1 MDMFVKTGAKAT
13 FIVLSTAL
21 LFSCGRTSTDP
32 GLEYAPQMYDPIPY
46 EALKQVE
53 GQTNPNNPGG
63 LNMREP
69 AKGTIARGQL
79 PYYAHVSAKS
89 AEEAATMLQNPLE
102 ATADNL
108 AEGEVLYS
116 RFCSP
121 CHGETGAGDGLV
133 GQKFKG
139 VPNLQVGRYATLPQG
154 HIYHVI
160 TNGRGR
166 MMPYGS
172 MVNPEERWKI
182 TLYVRQLQTGEADAS
197 TLSPPGGEADPGAS
211 TILNGDP
218 VNGTIQDPQA
228 EPDANQNDNE

>member
-1 MDMFVKTGAKAT
+1 MFVKTGAKAT

-69 AKGTIARGQL
+69 AKGTIARGKL

-89 AEEAATMLQNPLE
+89 AEEAATMLQNPLQVNE
-102 ATADNL
+102 EVL
-108 AEGEVLYS
+108 AEGKILYS
-116 RFCSP
+116 RICSH

-139 VPNLQVGRYATLPQG
+139 VPNFQTGRYATLPQG

-166 MMPYGS
+166 MMPHGS
-172 MVNPEERWKI
+172 IVNPEERWKI
-182 TLYVRQLQTGEADAS
+182 SLYVQQLQNGGQPALPGPEQGSPGQGAAETMTPNQVTGS
-197 TLSPPGGEADPGAS
+197 SQNP
-211 TILNGDP
+211 
-218 VNGTIQDPQA
+218 QD
-228 EPDANQNDNE
+228 EPDAGN

>member
-1 MDMFVKTGAKAT
+1 MDKFIKAGAKAT
-13 FIVLSTAL
+13 FIFLWAAML
-21 LFSCGRTSTDP
+21 YSCGRTSADP

-46 EALKQVE
+46 EALKQLD
-53 GQTNPNNPGG
+53 GQENPNNPGG

-79 PYYAHVSAKS
+79 AFYDDIAAES
-89 AEEAATMLQNPLE
+89 AEEAGNMLRNPLE

-154 HIYHVI
+154 YIYHVI

-182 TLYVRQLQTGEADAS
+182 ALYVRQIQSGDPAAPVDAQVQ
-197 TLSPPGGEADPGAS
+197 PGDPGAS
-211 TILNGDP
+211 TQENTNQ
-218 VNGTIQDPQA
+218 VTGTEQDPQ
-228 EPDANQNDNE
+228 EQPGN